1 MKNGYFL
8 IGEVSKIT
16 GISKDTLHFYSK
28 TGLVVPDY
36 IDPENQYRYYSRW
49 NMWQLDIVATCRKLR
64 VPLEKV
70 KTLMSYHNNQK
81 IVELLAE
88 YQKEALRLSAYYQ
101 QVADDIDWYQEQN
114 RAIAEWQAS
123 DKVEVRRK
131 NLPRER
137 VIIGRDGADGKGY
150 HANLQA
156 AVKEILQHTSSIQ
169 KKYGYL
175 LDISGM
181 KKGAFI
187 KQREY
192 LKLGQMESQLISQE
206 CIYELPEG
214 EYAVCVLRV
223 QNEKADFHPLL
234 QWLDD
239 HGEEADMVFAEELG
253 LQLFDYIPDYYCEIK
268 AHLKRA

>member
-1 MKNGYFL
+1 MKDGYFS

-70 KTLMSYHNNQK
+70 RTLMSYHDNQK

-101 QVADDIDWYQEQN
+101 QVAADIDWYREQN
-114 RAIAEWQAS
+114 RTIAACQAS
-123 DKVEVRRK
+123 GNVEIRRK
-131 NLPRER
+131 KLPRER
-137 VIIGRDGADGKGY
+137 VVIGRDIANGKGY
-150 HANLQA
+150 HANLQE
-156 AVKEILQHTSSIQ
+156 AVKEVLRHTSSIQ
-169 KKYGYL
+169 KKYGYI
-175 LDISGM
+175 LDIPGM
-181 KKGAFI
+181 KEGAFV
-187 KQREY
+187 KRREY
-192 LKLGQMESQLISQE
+192 LKLRQMESPLISQE

-214 EYAVCVLRV
+214 EYAVCVLQV
-223 QNEKADFHPLL
+223 QNEQADFQPLL
-234 QWLDD
+234 QWLND
-239 HGEEADMVFAEELG
+239 HGEETDLVFAEELG

-268 AHLKRA
+268 AHLKKA